1 MSAKRSR
8 GMVDGE
14 LVLALRSIIEHM
26 ASYNVAAIVGRRCFG
41 CFLTDRSRLPK
52 VSVLDEFTRLKHCF
66 RCSNESLVLALVYID
81 RVVDGMPELAHGS
94 AQLREVFVISIVLAI
109 KYLDDNLY
117 KNSYYASISGIPLS
131 ELNALEALFLKYL
144 GWELAVKAEEYD
156 LYRDLLLAV
165 ACYP

>member
-1 MSAKRSR
+1 
-8 GMVDGE
+8 
-14 LVLALRSIIEHM
+14 M
-26 ASYNVAAIVGRRCFG
+26 AAYGVETSVVRCCFRCFRAETG
-41 CFLTDRSRLPK
+41 ASAPK
-52 VSVLDEFTRLKHCF
+52 VSVLDEFTRLKSCF

-81 RVVDGMPELAHGS
+81 RIVEGMPDLAVRS
-94 AQLREVFVISIVLAI
+94 AQLREVFVICIILAI

-117 KNSYYASISGIPLS
+117 KNSYYAKISGIPVS

-144 GWELAVKAEEYD
+144 GWDLAVKAEEYD